1 MTTVLSHKWNA
12 NCHPDKKPTHL
23 TDEELVGR
31 KQKGCEYVFYFLV
44 RLLQNSFL
52 LNEPHGRYYCHCI
65 FFFFFS
71 FQAKVSLLSEL
82 QSFLSLPVKTQ
93 AAVERKIIPL
103 VFNSF
108 TYLYSQEDISPLF
121 STVRM
126 MRIFIMQH
134 HLKSLLNVLHQ
145 KDEVNENWK
154 SCCIHRR

>member
-1 MTTVLSHKWNA
+1 MKCQLPSWQETHTFNWWRVGG
-12 NCHPDKKPTHL
+12 KKTKRMWICFLFPCKIVTEFFPTEWTSWTLLLPLH
-23 TDEELVGR
+23 
-31 KQKGCEYVFYFLV
+31 FFL
-44 RLLQNSFL
+44 
-52 LNEPHGRYYCHCI
+52 
-65 FFFFFS
+65 FFFP